1 MSENFTIAMLILS
14 FLILM
19 GTIAGVAV
27 LSKKRRKTALE
38 NSSKNIAIKPFQL
51 FVLGFYAAAFFILLP
66 HWVGKNIE
74 MGIEDVV
81 ARIYSS
87 IWLTFHMVFRL
98 SALNEEFANTIAQ
111 VISNP
116 TVNSI
121 YYCYSATIF
130 VAAPLMAMS
139 VILSF
144 IKGVRSLFRY
154 YVVNAGKNIVVF
166 SELNEQSLV
175 LAKDILRHD
184 KDDDKKGRRSVV
196 VFTGVTKKVD
206 SALIEGA
213 ENLGAVCFRKDITLI
228 RLKTHNKKLTR
239 KLYFIS
245 ENEEKNLNKGLTV
258 LKTCVETTAFNQET
272 TKIFI
277 FSTATETSIL
287 LDNAD
292 MGNVFVRRVDVS
304 RNLAYSFLWEND
316 IFKGAWQNEATGK
329 KEINVAIV
337 GFGAYGREM
346 LKAFCWMGQM
356 PGYEVNA
363 VVFDKDKN
371 TESKMKACAPL
382 FVDTFTS
389 DEGELGAPKYSVEFV
404 TGYDV
409 KTYDFLEEV
418 KKKNDEKPFTHV
430 FVSLGDD
437 HLNVGTSILLRS
449 FLCLEEIKKGNAQEG
464 KEYDVKVEGHCGK
477 IYAVVF
483 DDEQYEVVSQRKL
496 KGIKE
501 KKRLHSKT
509 GEDVIKQQNDYE
521 INYIGNL
528 STVYSVDNIEQ
539 TIFEELAW
547 DRHFRYNKYDP
558 EKEHEARESFN
569 QREYNRL
576 SSGASRMF
584 ESYRDGTDG
593 KDPAFSGWSDDEKEK
608 IEQQARIE
616 HRRWWVYVA
625 TEGYAFVNEE
635 LRDDVA
641 KVHYDMIEYDKL
653 DPNEQGKDSV
663 PARPLNIGGK
673 EIPRSGCRWF
683 RRFSLWFHRSDV
695 KKDAPAAKKKPE

>member
-1 MSENFTIAMLILS
+1 MSEKFTIAMLILS

-184 KDDDKKGRRSVV
+184 KDDDKKSRRSVV
-196 VFTGVTKKVD
+196 VFTGVTKKID
-206 SALIEGA
+206 SVLLESA

-228 RLKTHNKKLTR
+228 RLKAHNKKLTR

-258 LKTCVETTAFNQET
+258 LKTCLETPALDQDA

-277 FSTATETSIL
+277 FSTAAETSIL
-287 LDNAD
+287 LDNVPTE
-292 MGNVFVRRVDVS
+292 GHNVFFRRVDVS
-304 RNLAYSFLWEND
+304 RNLAYDFMWKRN
-316 IFKGAWQNEATGK
+316 IFEGARVADPKGEK
-329 KEINVAIV
+329 PKEINVAIV

-363 VVFDKDKN
+363 VVFDKDKD
-371 TESKMKACAPL
+371 TESKMKALAPF
-382 FVDTFTS
+382 FVNGFVS
-389 DEGELGAPKYSVEFV
+389 DSQELNVPHYTVSFACGD
-404 TGYDV
+404 DV
-409 KTYDFLEEV
+409 KTYDFLQKV
-418 KKKNDEKPFTHV
+418 KEKNDEKPFTHV
-430 FVSLGDD
+430 IVSLGDD
-437 HLNVGTSILLRS
+437 RLNVRTAIQLRS
-449 FLCLEEIKKGNAQEG
+449 FLCREKIKK
-464 KEYDVKVEGHCGK
+464 DVAERDPEKDVVVNTENHLAK

-483 DDEQYEVVSQRKL
+483 DDEQYAVVNNGL
-496 KGIKE
+496 KGIADE
-501 KKRLHSKT
+501 KKKVWIDKSGVKNVEEGQT
-509 GEDVIKQQNDYE
+509 DYE
-521 INYIGNL
+521 ITFIGNL
-528 STVYSVDNIEQ
+528 SAVYSVENVEQ
-539 TIFEELAW
+539 LVFERLAW
-547 DRHFRYNKYDP
+547 
-558 EKEHEARESFN
+558 EKHQAYGGGRKEFN
-569 QREYNRL
+569 QNEYNRL

-584 ESYRDGTDG
+584 EAYRDGTDG
-593 KDPAFSGWSDDEKEK
+593 KEAVWTSEGTDEKRKKE
-608 IEQQARIE
+608 EQNRIE
-616 HRRWWVYVA
+616 HRRWWVYMA
-625 TEGYAFVNEE
+625 AEGFEYVNAE

-641 KVHYDMIEYDKL
+641 KVHYDMVEYDLLTEEEK
-653 DPNEQGKDSV
+653 
-663 PARPLNIGGK
+663 
-673 EIPRSGCRWF
+673 
-683 RRFSLWFHRSDV
+683 
-695 KKDAPAAKKKPE
+695 KKDDPAAKKKPE